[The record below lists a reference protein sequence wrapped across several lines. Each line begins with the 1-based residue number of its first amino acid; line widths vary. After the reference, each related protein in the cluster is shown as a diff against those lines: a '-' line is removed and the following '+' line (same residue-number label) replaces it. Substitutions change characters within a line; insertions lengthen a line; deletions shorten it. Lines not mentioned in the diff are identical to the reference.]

1 MQNLK
6 ENWLVLSK
14 NFRLQA
20 DFILEGKM
28 AELSWKQNLLNHFEN
43 YQNIPYSQEY
53 EWVREHFYNS

>member
-43 YQNIPYSQEY
+43 YQNIPYSQE
-53 EWVREHFYNS
+53 